1 MPTIQSIRNRR
12 ARGETVAEIARA
24 EGVSEPTVRKYLKK
38 ADFSPQIP
46 VKKARPSILD
56 PYKPAI
62 EEMLDE
68 DARTWHKQHHTAKK
82 IHERLVKE
90 HNAKVS
96 YTTVQTYVKRRREE
110 RKQPC
115 DQYLDLVWEPGEA
128 QVDFGQADM
137 YERGK
142 LTREHCLTM
151 CFPFSNVGPT
161 QVFHGENAEC
171 VCQGLKDIFAYINGV
186 PRRIVF
192 DNATGVGRK
201 VCGKIRTSKLFGEFA
216 AHYGFEYS
224 FCNPSSGHEKGSVEN
239 KVGATRRD
247 LFVPVPRF
255 DNIHSY
261 NRRLLDR
268 CMERSEKDHY
278 IKGEPEIQ
286 LFVEDRLA
294 LRPLPEAD
302 FDVVSYEPMR
312 TDKKGKVC
320 LEEVHRYSSDPS
332 LGDCDVIVGKTAWEV
347 RVYTSGG
354 ELVATHPRAYGKAPS
369 DSSDPAAQLEL
380 LCVKQ
385 NGWPNSRVRHE
396 MPAALRDSMDAME
409 KAERGAALRALRDA
423 ARDSGY
429 AHAIEAGRMSVEML
443 GHVDASAVDIMA
455 RGIADGRGPVTYDQD
470 VGLSE
475 YDAAFALS
483 GGGRDA

>member
-1 MPTIQSIRNRR
+1 
-12 ARGETVAEIARA
+12 
-24 EGVSEPTVRKYLKK
+24 
-38 ADFSPQIP
+38 
-46 VKKARPSILD
+46 
-56 PYKPAI
+56 
-62 EEMLDE
+62 
-68 DARTWHKQHHTAKK
+68 
-82 IHERLVKE
+82 
-90 HNAKVS
+90 
-96 YTTVQTYVKRRREE
+96 
-110 RKQPC
+110 
-115 DQYLDLVWEPGEA
+115 
-128 QVDFGQADM
+128 
-137 YERGK
+137 
-142 LTREHCLTM
+142 
-151 CFPFSNVGPT
+151 
-161 QVFHGENAEC
+161 VFHGENAEC

-332 LGDCDVIVGKTAWEV
+332 LGDCDVIVGKAAWEV
-347 RVYTSGG
+347 RIYTSGG
-354 ELVATHPRAYGKAPS
+354 DLVATHPRAYGKAPS